1 MEIQLEESNNK
12 GRAFLGE
19 KAEMT
24 YSRAGDRLLIIDHTW
39 VSDELRG
46 KGVGKLLLNRLVK
59 YAREENMK
67 ILPLCPFAKS
77 IFNKEEELGDV
88 LR

>member
-1 MEIQLEESNNK
+1 MEIGLEEQNNK
-12 GRAFLGE
+12 GRAVLGDM
-19 KAEMT
+19 AEMT

-39 VSDELRG
+39 VSDGFRG
-46 KGVGKLLLNRLVK
+46 KGVGQLLLNRLVK
-59 YAREENMK
+59 YAREEGLK

-77 IFNKEEELGDV
+77 IFSKEPELADI